1 MDIII
6 INRKKEV
13 LLGKRTNEPAKN
25 TWFVPGGC
33 IRKNESF
40 KDLANEASCQWTGNF
55 NPRQTDHADFMNL
68 YESAL

>member
-1 MDIII
+1 MIKPISKNKFLHLIKFGPLISMDIII

-33 IRKNESF
+33 IR
-40 KDLANEASCQWTGNF
+40 
-55 NPRQTDHADFMNL
+55 
-68 YESAL
+68 